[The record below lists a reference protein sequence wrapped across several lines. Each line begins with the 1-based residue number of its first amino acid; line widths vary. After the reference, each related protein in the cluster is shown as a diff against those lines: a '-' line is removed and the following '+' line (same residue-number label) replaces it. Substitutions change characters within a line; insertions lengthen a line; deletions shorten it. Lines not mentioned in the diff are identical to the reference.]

1 MNKTALFCDGTE
13 GYVYPPEPKES
24 ELVTF
29 RFRTA
34 KDDVDRV
41 GLVTS
46 ADTYVMEKECTQGE
60 FDYYTFETRLGEE
73 PFRYCFEV
81 QSGTEKY
88 YYGRCGI
95 SREILEYYNFVVV
108 PGFSTPDWA
117 KGAVMYQ
124 IFTDRFYNGDKS
136 NDVETNEYY
145 YIGDYSQR
153 VTNWDKYPANMG
165 VREFYGGDLQG
176 VMDKLDYL
184 QDLGIEVVYF
194 NPLFVSPSNHKYD
207 IQDYDYIDPHY
218 GKIVDDGGEVLPNGV
233 TDNSQATKYKKR
245 TTGLKNLEASNE
257 LFIKL
262 VEELH
267 RRGMKVILDGVF
279 NHCGSFNKWMDRER
293 IYEGEEDYEPGAY
306 VSADSPYRSYF
317 RFFKEGPENWPY
329 NANYDGWWGHD
340 TLPKLNYEDS
350 VKLENYILYIGRK
363 WVSPPYNVNGWRLD
377 VAADLGRSN
386 EYNHEF
392 WQKFRRAVKDANPNA
407 LILAEHYGD
416 PSDWLKGDEWDTVM
430 NYDAFME
437 PVTWFLTGMEK
448 HSDEAREELLG
459 NIDNFIGSMAHHMS
473 NMLTPSLQVAM
484 NELSNHD
491 HSRFLTRTN
500 HMVGRVEHLGP
511 EAANEYVNKAVMR
524 EAVVMQMTWVGAPT
538 VYYGDEAGVCGFTD
552 PDNRRTYPW
561 GHEDQELIAF
571 HKEAIRIHKE
581 HPALKT
587 GSLKILGG
595 EENILS
601 YARFKGHDRIIVV
614 INNRSERAEVKV
626 PVWEAE
632 IPIKCRMKR
641 LLYSYKD
648 GYTTEYEE
656 YLVEDGEVVANMGPH
671 SALVLGMRNEEDHD
685 WLYIL

>member
-1 MNKTALFCDGTE
+1 MKEAALFCDGTAS
-13 GYVYPPEPKES
+13 YVNPAEPVEN
-24 ELVTF
+24 ELVTL

-34 KDDVDRV
+34 KDDVERV
-41 GLVTS
+41 RLMTGVGGY
-46 ADTYVMEKECTQGE
+46 DMEKEKTEGE
-60 FDYYTFETRLGEE
+60 FDFYRINWRLNEE
-73 PFRYCFEV
+73 PFRYCFEI
-81 QSGTEKY
+81 QSNDEKCY
-88 YYGRCGI
+88 YSRCGV
-95 SREILEYYNFVVV
+95 SKEIVEFYDFVIV
-108 PGFSTPDWA
+108 PGFSTPGWA

-145 YIGDYSQR
+145 YIGGYSQK
-153 VTNWDKYPANMG
+153 VDDWNKYPATMG

-176 VMDKLDYL
+176 VIDKLDYL
-184 QDLGIEVVYF
+184 QDLGVEVLYF

-218 GKIVDDGGEVLPNGV
+218 GKIVSDGGEVLPEGV
-233 TDNSQATKYKKR
+233 TDNCQATKYQKR
-245 TTGLKNLEASNE
+245 TTDYKNLEASNQ
-257 LFIKL
+257 LFIEL

-267 RRGMKVILDGVF
+267 KRGMKIILDGVF

-293 IYEGEEDYEPGAY
+293 VYEKQEDYAPGAY
-306 VSADSPYRSYF
+306 VSPESPYRSYF
-317 RFFKEGPENWPY
+317 RFFKEEPENWPY
-329 NANYDGWWGHD
+329 NYNYDGWWGHD

-350 VKLENYILYIGRK
+350 TKLENYILFIGRK
-363 WVSPPYNVNGWRLD
+363 WVSPPYNVDGWRLD

-386 EYNHEF
+386 EYNHSF
-392 WQKFRRAVKDANPNA
+392 WKKFRRAVKDANPNA

-416 PSDWLKGDEWDTVM
+416 PSDWLRGDEWDTVM

-459 NIDNFIGSMAHHMS
+459 NADNFVGSISHHMS

-511 EAANEYVNKAVMR
+511 EAANEYINLGVMR
-524 EAVVMQMTWVGAPT
+524 EAVIMQMTWVGAPT

-561 GHEDQELIAF
+561 GHENKELIAF
-571 HKEAIRIHKE
+571 HREIIRIHKE
-581 HPALKT
+581 HPALRT
-587 GSLKILGG
+587 GSIKMLKW
-595 EENILS
+595 EENMLS
-601 YARFKGHDRIIVV
+601 YGRFLGEDKVIVI
-614 INNRSERAEVKV
+614 INNRSDLAEVTV
-626 PVWEAE
+626 PVWEVE
-632 IPIKCRMKR
+632 VPMKCRMKK
-641 LLYSYKD
+641 LIYSYLD
-648 GYTTEYEE
+648 GYTVDYEE
-656 YLVEDGEVVANMGPH
+656 YLVQDGEVVVNMGAH
-671 SALVLGMRNEEDHD
+671 SALVLGMRDE
-685 WLYIL
+685 LRK

>member
-1 MNKTALFCDGTE
+1 MKEAALFCDGTAS
-13 GYVYPPEPKES
+13 YVNPAEPVEN
-24 ELVTF
+24 EMVTL

-34 KDDVDRV
+34 KDDVERV
-41 GLVTS
+41 RLMTGVGGY
-46 ADTYVMEKECTQGE
+46 DMEKEKTEGE
-60 FDYYTFETRLGEE
+60 FDFYRINWRLNEE
-73 PFRYCFEV
+73 PFRYCFEI
-81 QSGTEKY
+81 QSNDEKCY
-88 YYGRCGI
+88 YSRCGV
-95 SREILEYYNFVVV
+95 SKEIVEFYDFVIV
-108 PGFSTPDWA
+108 PGFSTPGWA

-145 YIGDYSQR
+145 YIGGYSQK
-153 VTNWDKYPANMG
+153 VDDWNKYPATMG

-176 VMDKLDYL
+176 VIDKLDYL
-184 QDLGIEVVYF
+184 QDLGVEVLYF

-218 GKIVDDGGEVLPNGV
+218 GKIVSDGGEVLPEGV
-233 TDNSQATKYKKR
+233 TDNCQATKYQKR
-245 TTGLKNLEASNE
+245 TTDYKNLEASNQ
-257 LFIKL
+257 LFIEL

-267 RRGMKVILDGVF
+267 KRGMKIILDGVF

-293 IYEGEEDYEPGAY
+293 VYEKQEDYAPGAY
-306 VSADSPYRSYF
+306 VSPESPYRSYF
-317 RFFKEGPENWPY
+317 RFFKEEPENWPY
-329 NANYDGWWGHD
+329 NYNYDGWWGHD

-350 VKLENYILYIGRK
+350 TKLENYILYIGRK
-363 WVSPPYNVNGWRLD
+363 WVSPPYNVDGWRLD

-386 EYNHEF
+386 EYNHSF
-392 WQKFRRAVKDANPNA
+392 WKKFRRAVKDANPNA

-416 PSDWLKGDEWDTVM
+416 PSDWLRGDEWDTVM

-459 NIDNFIGSMAHHMS
+459 NADNFVGSISHHMS

-511 EAANEYVNKAVMR
+511 EAANEYINLGVMR
-524 EAVVMQMTWVGAPT
+524 EAVIMQMTWVGAPT

-561 GHEDQELIAF
+561 GHENKELIAF
-571 HKEAIRIHKE
+571 HREIIRIHKE
-581 HPALKT
+581 HPALRT
-587 GSLKILGG
+587 GSIKMLKW
-595 EENILS
+595 EENMLS
-601 YARFKGHDRIIVV
+601 YGRFLGEDKVIVI
-614 INNRSERAEVKV
+614 INNRSDLAEVTV
-626 PVWEAE
+626 PVWEVE
-632 IPIKCRMKR
+632 VPMKCRMKK
-641 LLYSYKD
+641 LIYSYLD
-648 GYTTEYEE
+648 GYTVDYEE
-656 YLVEDGEVVANMGPH
+656 YLVQDGEVVVNMGAH
-671 SALVLGMRNEEDHD
+671 SALVLGMRDE
-685 WLYIL
+685 LRK

>member
-153 VTNWDKYPANMG
+153 VTNWNKYPANMG

-184 QDLGIEVVYF
+184 QDLGVEVVYF

-257 LFIKL
+257 SFIKL

-329 NANYDGWWGHD
+329 NGNYDGWWGHD

-363 WVSPPYNVNGWRLD
+363 WVSPPYNVDGWRLD

-571 HKEAIRIHKE
+571 HKEVIRIHKE

-641 LLYSYKD
+641 LLYSYKE